1 MRCFPVCSH
10 SGHVDKQFC
19 GKPVIV
25 SLKMTAPIVSTLKL
39 KPRDLHVMAN
49 FTPLEELRES
59 APDVINIDSNDVKGQ
74 SFFTGKV
81 VRLTAEYSEGESRVY
96 ECTVEFNSECRGWHY
111 AWNGS
116 RFKTRV
122 EHVLAVHV
130 YTPVIVTS
138 SSYSAPHFSTS
149 TYGRMASFSSVSFQI
164 ASLRRKGAPELPAQ
178 FTVEDSVHSSP
189 KSFLGRSYSSEELSV
204 SSDSSVS
211 AALPPKKR
219 ANPSSERTTLAKR
232 SCPVMPTSY
241 SSFSKVSLGQIVFVR
256 LNNGSVREGS
266 AIVISQQTE
275 GGSVLLKYL
284 DSLELDTVPVSRIV
298 TNIHSPASPFSRP
311 TPLYHADPM
320 ISFQTQIL

>member
-1 MRCFPVCSH
+1 MC
-10 SGHVDKQFC
+10 
-19 GKPVIV
+19 
-25 SLKMTAPIVSTLKL
+25 TLQNSPLQL
-39 KPRDLHVMAN
+39 KPRDLHIVAN
-49 FTPLEELRES
+49 FVTEGTFQAGAPSTIDLET
-59 APDVINIDSNDVKGQ
+59 DDVKGQ
-74 SFFTGKV
+74 SYFTGRV
-81 VRLTAEYSEGESRVY
+81 VRLIAEYSQAEGRVY
-96 ECTVEFNSECRGWHY
+96 EFAVEFNSECRGWHY

-189 KSFLGRSYSSEELSV
+189 RSLLGGSCSSEELSV
-204 SSDSSVS
+204 SSDSSVT